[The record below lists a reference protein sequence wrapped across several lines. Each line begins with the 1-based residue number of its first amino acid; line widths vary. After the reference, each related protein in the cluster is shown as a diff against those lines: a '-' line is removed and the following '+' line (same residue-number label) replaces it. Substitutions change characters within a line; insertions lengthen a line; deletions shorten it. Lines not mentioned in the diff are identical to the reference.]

1 MRGGLEFAA
10 IPHETALGAAHLAGE
25 PEGFAAACRAD
36 RTQAVVGQG
45 IWRFVINDQAR
56 TAPPRLGCALFL
68 GHHRFLGPCQ
78 KRPALEATV
87 GFEPTN
93 KGFAKPLPCHLA
105 TSPEYAV
112 IVPAGKRFSRLIY
125 DGLSSGVQPKGRSSS
140 KALNGLAG
148 VDSGGG

>member
-93 KGFAKPLPCHLA
+93 KGFANLCLA
-105 TSPEYAV
+105 TWPRRLNMQSLYQPE
-112 IVPAGKRFSRLIY
+112 
-125 DGLSSGVQPKGRSSS
+125 
-140 KALNGLAG
+140 NGFQG
-148 VDSGGG
+148 